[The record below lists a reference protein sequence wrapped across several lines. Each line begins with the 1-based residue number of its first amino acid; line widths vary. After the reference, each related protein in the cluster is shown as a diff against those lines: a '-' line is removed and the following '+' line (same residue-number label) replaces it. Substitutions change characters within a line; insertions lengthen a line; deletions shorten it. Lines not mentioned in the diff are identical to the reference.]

1 MFNSQIVIIIFVKNL
16 ICNLK
21 KMENQNKNYKYYL
34 LFFIIFLTSFSLWFF
49 VSENIKTTDNINKN
63 QDLNSKVWEFIKEKM
78 LKKDLNLT
86 LFWQVYNIIVSNYYS
101 SDELKEK
108 TLEYWLI
115 DWLVKSL
122 WDKYSEFM
130 TPEVTKEFENTLSW
144 DFEWIWAVI
153 EKNELWVMV
162 DRVLKWSP
170 ALESWILKWD
180 IIIKA
185 NTKELK
191 DLTATEAVNFIKWQ
205 AWTKV
210 ELTILRVWEKDLII
224 KNVTRNKIKIPSVDT
239 TDLKDPEIWYI
250 SLNMFWENTAI
261 EFKELLDTFNNEKT
275 KWIII
280 DLRDNWGWYLQT
292 AVEILSN
299 FIKNKEV
306 LVTTKYKDELL
317 NTPYYSENSWNIFNK
332 KIVVLI
338 NENSASASEITAWA
352 LKDYNKAI
360 LVWEKSYW
368 KWSVQQPFD
377 LPDWSMIKLTIA
389 KWYTPKDYSI
399 DHNWIEPDIKVSFL
413 KEDYEKQFDRQ
424 LDEAKKILKKYIKL
438 DSIPLTVWEYNKEN
452 KTSTWETLK

>member
-1 MFNSQIVIIIFVKNL
+1 
-16 ICNLK
+16 
-21 KMENQNKNYKYYL
+21 MENQNKNYKYYL

-399 DHNWIEPDIKVSFL
+399 DHNGIEPDVKVSFE

-424 LDEAKKILKKYIKL
+424 LDVAKKVLKEYIKL
-438 DSIPLTVWEYNKEN
+438 ENIPLVIDEFQ
-452 KTSTWETLK
+452 KTNSGTLWVSEKK